1 MKGIFGWTPAALLL
15 AGLVA
20 AAPASAQE
28 EDEEAAPQRFG
39 DWSLVC
45 PTVREN
51 RLCQLRQFFIQR
63 NEEGE
68 TRRQIMRVTVLRRVA
83 TGDDVLAITL
93 PLGSD
98 LQKGATYKV
107 SDRIELPG
115 LEYSFCSRDG
125 CYVEVPLTSN
135 ILAEMRNGLEG
146 EVRFFAYNREQ
157 EITIPVSFEGF
168 ANAYSAFLLEQ

>member
-1 MKGIFGWTPAALLL
+1 MKGIFGLTAASLLL
-15 AGLVA
+15 AGMAASAPA
-20 AAPASAQE
+20 AAQEDQEGAS
-28 EDEEAAPQRFG
+28 PQRFG
-39 DWSLVC
+39 KWSLVC

-68 TRRQIMRVTVLRRVA
+68 TRRQIMRITVLRRAA
-83 TGDDVLAITL
+83 TGDDVLALTL
-93 PLGSD
+93 PLGAD

-107 SDRIELPG
+107 SDDLELPG

-125 CYVEVPLTSN
+125 CYIEVPLTSN
-135 ILAEMRNGLEG
+135 ILAEMRSQLEG
-146 EVRFFAYNREQ
+146 EVRFFAFGREQ

-168 ANAYSAFLLEQ
+168 ANAYSAYMLEQ